1 MKAGKPHHRAKD
13 ITGLKVGYLTATEY
27 AGSDGKKSL
36 WLVTCTCGST
46 KTLAATELTKM
57 QKRGILASCGCKKSE
72 SIARSRTTHGMSKH
86 PAFAVWRSMIDRCT
100 LPTHQAWNNYGGR
113 GIRVCRRWKE
123 SFEAFWAD
131 MGATYEPGLTLDRK
145 DNSLHYTP
153 ENCRWATYSTQANNR
168 RNNVRINGK
177 TIKQLSMESG
187 IGQSTLWYRLSRG
200 WPLDKL
206 LLPPKQP
213 SPSTTSSTADPAT
226 DSSSVT
232 ATVTP

>member
-13 ITGLKVGYLTATEY
+13 ITGLKVGYLTATAY

-36 WLVTCTCGST
+36 WLVTCICGNT
-46 KTLAATELTKM
+46 KTMPAAELTKM
-57 QKRGILASCGCKKSE
+57 RKRGVLASCGCRKSE

-113 GIRVCRRWKE
+113 GIKVCRRWKG
-123 SFEAFWAD
+123 SFESFWAD
-131 MGATYEPGLTLDRK
+131 MGPTYQPGLTLDRI
-145 DNSLHYTP
+145 DNNLHYTP
-153 ENCRWATYSTQANNR
+153 ENCRWATHSTQANNR

-187 IGQSTLWYRLSRG
+187 IGRSTLQYRLNRG

-206 LLPPKQP
+206 LLRPDVTNRC
-213 SPSTTSSTADPAT
+213 TT
-226 DSSSVT
+226 
-232 ATVTP
+232 